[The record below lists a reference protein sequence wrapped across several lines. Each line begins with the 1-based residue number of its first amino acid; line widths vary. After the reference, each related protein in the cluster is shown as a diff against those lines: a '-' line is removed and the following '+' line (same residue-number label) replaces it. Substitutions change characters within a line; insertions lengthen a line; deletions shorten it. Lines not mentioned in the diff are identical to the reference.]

1 MLNRSR
7 QPGGSV
13 VPFEPRKSSFPLA
26 EMAKA
31 LPVAL
36 LITTAERMMKIELM
50 MMMMNQTI
58 MREELSLLQDLRA
71 SRRELQSNLVLEG
84 QNGDMWGE
92 KILQQ
97 IVEM

>member
-1 MLNRSR
+1 M
-7 QPGGSV
+7 
-13 VPFEPRKSSFPLA
+13 PFEPRKSSFPWA
-26 EMAKA
+26 ETAEA

-50 MMMMNQTI
+50 MMTMSQTI
-58 MREELSLLQDLRA
+58 MREELSLLRDLRA

-84 QNGDMWGE
+84 QDGDMWGE

>member
-1 MLNRSR
+1 M
-7 QPGGSV
+7 
-13 VPFEPRKSSFPLA
+13 PFEPRKSSFPWA
-26 EMAKA
+26 EMAEA
-31 LPVAL
+31 LPAAL
-36 LITTAERMMKIELM
+36 LIATAERMMTIELM
-50 MMMMNQTI
+50 MMMMSQTI

-92 KILQQ
+92 KILHE